1 MNKRL
6 TPYDQICDPE
16 SLWAAY
22 RQVRKN
28 SHAPGIDRVT
38 CTEYERDLPANLDDL
53 AARLREQRYRPMP
66 LRTFEMKKASG
77 GMRKLSILTIEDR
90 IVQRAILNVLQPL
103 WESAFLPC
111 SHGFR
116 PQRSPATAVKQVLD
130 YRAAGDVYV
139 FDADIKDCFDSLDH
153 NLLMQFIAQRVRD
166 KRLLNLLWA
175 LLDTGQVL
183 PQTEAA
189 AGTIYD
195 RVTTYVANSV
205 DGAVT
210 NLLHE
215 RGFGGYRY
223 DYRDEELYPQEN
235 AEPEDLHQAA
245 RKEAI
250 KRLGTDAVLLGL
262 TYAARLRNLVS
273 PTTLALTGAMVVAS
287 AAYPYAARKLR
298 ERNRPRSIGAVQGG
312 ALSPLFSNIYLH
324 ELDVA
329 VTKAGFHLVRFADD
343 FVITTRDEASAR
355 AAQELTA
362 HKLQDLRLALHPQKT
377 RITRFEEG
385 LEFLGYRFAPFQ
397 CTAEPI
403 AEKNSLPALKAVAE
417 VRDKLAPVANQ
428 AAQQA
433 KQGVTKLKSLLK
445 RKREDAG

>member
-1 MNKRL
+1 
-6 TPYDQICDPE
+6 
-16 SLWAAY
+16 
-22 RQVRKN
+22 
-28 SHAPGIDRVT
+28 
-38 CTEYERDLPANLDDL
+38 
-53 AARLREQRYRPMP
+53 
-66 LRTFEMKKASG
+66 
-77 GMRKLSILTIEDR
+77 
-90 IVQRAILNVLQPL
+90 
-103 WESAFLPC
+103 
-111 SHGFR
+111 
-116 PQRSPATAVKQVLD
+116 
-130 YRAAGDVYV
+130 VYV

-153 NLLMQFIAQRVRD
+153 NLLMQLIAHRVRD

-235 AEPEDLHQAA
+235 AEPEDLHQTA

-273 PTTLALTGAMVVAS
+273 PTTLAITGAMVVAS

-298 ERNRPRSIGAVQGG
+298 ERNSPRSIGAVQGG

-343 FVITTRDEASAR
+343 FVITTRDEASTR
-355 AAQELTA
+355 AAQKLTA
-362 HKLQDLRLALHPQKT
+362 QKLQELRLALHPQKT

-433 KQGVTKLKSLLK
+433 KQGVAKLTALLK
-445 RKREDAG
+445 RKREDR